1 MYLDLKTFCY
11 KDDLKC
17 HNISVKNN
25 TVDFISTC
33 LKHVWINF
41 FNNSMNINA
50 KLPEILFTP
59 KIGPIFILLEMPCKN
74 NRSGSTPRKLTLQSV
89 RAVWFL
95 WWWHSGSY
103 DMRKT
108 SCESD
113 STKKKSFRMEITSFS
128 GFGFQQ
134 TKCEQ
139 KKIISYSTRLDDNL
153 MKPIQYRAFLNF
165 YWTT

>member
-74 NRSGSTPRKLTLQSV
+74 DWKDSTPRTLTLQSVRAVWFLWWWYKYQSKLPEILFTHSKDRSIFILLEMPCKNNRSGSTPRKLTLQSV

-95 WWWHSGSY
+95 WWWHSG
-103 DMRKT
+103 T
-108 SCESD
+108 
-113 STKKKSFRMEITSFS
+113 
-128 GFGFQQ
+128 
-134 TKCEQ
+134 
-139 KKIISYSTRLDDNL
+139 
-153 MKPIQYRAFLNF
+153 
-165 YWTT
+165 